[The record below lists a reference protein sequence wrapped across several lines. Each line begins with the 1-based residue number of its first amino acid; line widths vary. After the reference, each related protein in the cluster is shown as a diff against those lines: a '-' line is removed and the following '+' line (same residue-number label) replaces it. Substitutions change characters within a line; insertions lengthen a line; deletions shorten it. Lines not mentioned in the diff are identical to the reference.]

1 MGSGNSPIPSIMN
14 HFFKHLGVPELSA
27 KMSGALIE
35 AVERDMRRSGELG
48 KNEMLWIEGK
58 KLSAVAKKNLELVKN
73 KKSRLGQK

>member
-1 MGSGNSPIPSIMN
+1 MGGCTPIASIMG

-35 AVERDMRRSGELG
+35 AVENDMRAAGDLK

-58 KLSAVAKKNLELVKN
+58 KMSVVAKENSVMIKKKMARLRVK
-73 KKSRLGQK
+73 K